1 QLRHHLELVPGPAQV
16 RPQDLVR
23 NTLEVAER
31 LVELDAQ
38 PELGRP
44 PADLGRGQRTADEV
58 VLEQLDA
65 VEPDLRGRVQ
75 LLLQRAAQRDRRDRL
90 AHGVRPL
97 SGQVSEVKWRYIRS
111 RSGVTPVKSSNAAA
125 AWATTIPPPCSVR
138 QPTRRAAC
146 SSSVS
151 SGR

>member
-44 PADLGRGQRTADEV
+44 PADLGRGQGAADEV

-97 SGQVSEVKWRYIRS
+97 PSQVSAVSEVKWWYIRS

-125 AWATTIPPPCSVR
+125 AWATTIPPPC
-138 QPTRRAAC
+138 
-146 SSSVS
+146 
-151 SGR
+151 